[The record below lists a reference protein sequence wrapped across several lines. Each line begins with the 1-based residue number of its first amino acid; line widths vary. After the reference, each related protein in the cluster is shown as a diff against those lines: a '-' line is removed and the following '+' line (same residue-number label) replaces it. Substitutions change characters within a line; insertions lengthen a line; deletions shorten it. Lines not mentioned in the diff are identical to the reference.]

1 MRSCKWVRPLECVTR
16 RGAASLLGELIKW
29 SRSETPRLKWEILF
43 LSQLLNYMSDR
54 LR

>member
-1 MRSCKWVRPLECVTR
+1 MRSCKWGKPLECVPR
-16 RGAASLLGELIKW
+16 RGAASLMAELIKW
-29 SRSETPRLKWEILF
+29 SRSETPRLKWEIPF